1 MCRSGEL
8 LLIAS
13 LGLRIAKCGL
23 RIACA
28 RTKGSESD
36 LVLLT
41 YLLGVRAGEAR
52 LENSLYPAKTA
63 LHRSSVCR
71 CCRNLSTVIQVAD
84 LLCIRTGKSGLKN
97 GVGRA
102 GKRSLLDRQVILKG
116 HFDHLH

>member
-41 YLLGVRAGEAR
+41 YLLGVR
-52 LENSLYPAKTA
+52 L
-63 LHRSSVCR
+63 
-71 CCRNLSTVIQVAD
+71 
-84 LLCIRTGKSGLKN
+84 
-97 GVGRA
+97 
-102 GKRSLLDRQVILKG
+102 KRSQVGKQLVPRQNRLAQE
-116 HFDHLH
+116 LRM